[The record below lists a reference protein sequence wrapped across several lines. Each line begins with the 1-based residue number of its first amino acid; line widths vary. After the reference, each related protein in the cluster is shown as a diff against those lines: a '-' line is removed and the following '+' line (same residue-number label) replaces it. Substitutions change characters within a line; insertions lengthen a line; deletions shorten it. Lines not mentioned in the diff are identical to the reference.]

1 MEVDSGQLPQV
12 EATAKEQTLCNAAC
26 FTAAA
31 FFGGI
36 ALFPFFVAA
45 AAFCACLDDSAFFVR
60 PFVFPC
66 AIAVLRR

>member
-1 MEVDSGQLPQV
+1 MIAVNYPRSNS
-12 EATAKEQTLCNAAC
+12 EAVKQTLCNAAC

-66 AIAVLRR
+66 AIAAYDG